1 MVEVLVGLAIA
12 AVAGV
17 IVGAIE
23 SLLEFWGDSHTMP
36 EHMQAELSEHDEGMV
51 LETKLVIEDSFGDSV
66 VETLRNASNKERVR
80 LMAEFAEELVKRYG
94 LDIDV
99 DITVSQIENCGQY
112 NWQKRKAEFNI
123 AALMLDGNH
132 EHFEYC
138 VRETLDTIIHELRHA
153 VQHKAIRDEGFWN
166 VEDERRMRWAENMLK
181 GNYIRPEVNFRA
193 YCGQPIEA
201 DAATFAA
208 RVMEGV
214 R

>member
-1 MVEVLVGLAIA
+1 
-12 AVAGV
+12 
-17 IVGAIE
+17 
-23 SLLEFWGDSHTMP
+23 
-36 EHMQAELSEHDEGMV
+36 
-51 LETKLVIEDSFGDSV
+51 
-66 VETLRNASNKERVR
+66 
-80 LMAEFAEELVKRYG
+80 MAEFAEELVKRYG

-123 AALMLDGNH
+123 VALMLDGNH

-166 VEDERRMRWAENMLK
+166 VEEERRVRWAENMMK

-193 YCGQPIEA
+193 YCSQPIEA